1 MELEILTPEK
11 KLFSGTVYGIQLP
24 GISGSFEI
32 LEKHSPLVSAL
43 GAGSMKV
50 LNDKT
55 GNNNTVYKIQVGF
68 MEILNNKAVVLVE
81 GATVV

>member
-1 MELEILTPEK
+1 
-11 KLFSGTVYGIQLP
+11 
-24 GISGSFEI
+24 
-32 LEKHSPLVSAL
+32 
-43 GAGSMKV
+43 MKV

-55 GNNNTVYKIQVGF
+55 GNNNTVYKIQGGF

>member
-1 MELEILTPEK
+1 
-11 KLFSGTVYGIQLP
+11 LFFGTVYGIQLP

-32 LEKHSPLVSAL
+32 LEKHAPLVSAL
-43 GAGSMKV
+43 GPGSMKV

-55 GNNNTVYKIQVGF
+55 GNNNTVYQIRGGF

-81 GATVV
+81 GAVAE